1 MTGTPQISQL
11 AEILADKS
19 RATILMVMMD
29 GEFHTVNELAR
40 AAGIKSHTAS
50 YHLTKLTELQWIVM
64 EKHGRFHYYQIS
76 NKELAQMLES
86 WLQISPLKPSRS
98 LNQSIENQM
107 LYFGRVCYDHL
118 AGKIGVQITDW
129 LLEKNY
135 IVKSEAGWS
144 LSIEGENFFES
155 NGVNIEL
162 LKKEKRCYC
171 RMCLDWSERKHHVAG
186 SVGKALMDIF
196 FNNQWIERTGDSR
209 AIKLTTKGKEQLS
222 KKWDIDFE
230 SENKLSE

>member
-1 MTGTPQISQL
+1 MAGTPQILQL

-19 RATILMVMMD
+19 RSTILMVMMD

-50 YHLTKLTELQWIVM
+50 YHLAKLNELQWIVM
-64 EKHGRFHYYQIS
+64 EKHGRFHYYQM
-76 NKELAQMLES
+76 NNNELAQMLEN

-98 LNQSIENQM
+98 LNQSIEDQK
-107 LYFGRVCYDHL
+107 LYFGRTCYDHL

-129 LLEKNY
+129 LLDKNY
-135 IVKSEAGWS
+135 ILKTLSGWC

-155 NGVNIEL
+155 NGVNIDL
-162 LKKEKRCYC
+162 LKKEKRSYC

-186 SVGKALMDIF
+186 SIGKALMDMF
-196 FNNQWIERTGDSR
+196 FKNQWIERTGNSR
-209 AIKLTTKGKEQLS
+209 AVKLTDKGKKQLS
-222 KKWDIDFE
+222 EKWKIDFE
-230 SENKLSE
+230 FENKFV

>member
-19 RATILMVMMD
+19 RSNILMVMMD

-50 YHLTKLTELQWIVM
+50 YHLAKLTELQWIAM

-107 LYFGRVCYDHL
+107 LYLGRICYDHL

-135 IVKSEAGWS
+135 IVKSEADWS
-144 LSIEGENFFES
+144 LSTEGEIFFES

-186 SVGKALMDIF
+186 SVGKALMNIF
-196 FNNQWIERTGDSR
+196 FNNQWVERTGDSR
-209 AIKLTTKGKEQLS
+209 AIKLTAKGKEQLS
-222 KKWDIDFE
+222 KKWDIDFK
-230 SENKLSE
+230 STNKFV